1 MQEFRDIPRGFPSPG
16 GAGLDKASKASR
28 PDLGVYLW
36 PGWAGGLG
44 KPGCREWAS
53 GGPKCPEFCSE
64 WPHAAGYR
72 HLPPHPTTTL
82 RAPAQGSSWG
92 RRISAQRGVVVPGL
106 PLESPP
112 SWCPTSAVLPQGAGL
127 YTLHH
132 HGLLPPVVPAPLHQ
146 LAGPLVHHLP
156 LPVPGPGHGKQVAPL
171 PGAWTPGTPERAIGH
186 CEVCVEGRG

>member
-1 MQEFRDIPRGFPSPG
+1 MQEFRDIPRGFPSTG

-44 KPGCREWAS
+44 RPGYREWAS

-64 WPHAAGYR
+64 WPHTAGYR
-72 HLPPHPTTTL
+72 HLPPDHSESP
-82 RAPAQGSSWG
+82 S
-92 RRISAQRGVVVPGL
+92 PGL
-106 PLESPP
+106 LLGTEDFCPEGCGGSRFALRVTL

-132 HGLLPPVVPAPLHQ
+132 DGLLPPVVPAPLHQ
-146 LAGPLVHHLP
+146 LAGPLVHHLL

-186 CEVCVEGRG
+186 CEVCVEGRA